1 MISLLATEVVVVLYR
16 QCSLE
21 KKNDREYIFYFIDKE
36 KYPMIAR
43 MANENSSKVYYILP
57 GRSGKKKKKSSTM
70 ILNLIFHIKKGISND
85 LIRCD

>member
-57 GRSGKKKKKSSTM
+57 GRSGKKKKK
-70 ILNLIFHIKKGISND
+70 IINNDIKPYISHKE
-85 LIRCD
+85 RHFK

>member
-57 GRSGKKKKKSSTM
+57 GRSGKKKK
-70 ILNLIFHIKKGISND
+70 IINNDIKPYISHKE
-85 LIRCD
+85 RHFK